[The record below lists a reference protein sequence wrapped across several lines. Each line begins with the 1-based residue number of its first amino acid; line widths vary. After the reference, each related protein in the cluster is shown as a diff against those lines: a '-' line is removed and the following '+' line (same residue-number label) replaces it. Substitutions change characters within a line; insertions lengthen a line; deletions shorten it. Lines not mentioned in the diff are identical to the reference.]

1 MSFLLAERNM
11 RNRHFIIVSLVLA
24 LSLTLGCHKESNPA
38 VPAAPEGDVIRI
50 VKRDEMLKIG
60 LLSFTPQKH
69 LYISITRGTLNCYI
83 GESLEPFADG
93 ISGNVLKFTGGDE
106 SIEYTPPGTEESRDL
121 SNTIVRIEPGEGVE
135 NGFVEVG
142 ASKYV
147 LRPYRGVVYLKLE
160 GKNVLAINKVPLE
173 EYLQGVVPAEMDPT
187 WPEEA
192 LKAQAVVSRTFVLF
206 HMPRYEERGFN
217 LADDDRSQEYGGYAV
232 ETEAT
237 TNAVIDTTGEVL
249 TFNGKLAAVVFHAE
263 SPTQTA
269 GNLDV
274 WPNSGDVP
282 YLAGVSDVMGV
293 VDYSEGGKYREWSS
307 WASFDQLR
315 NAFNEDGETYVGD
328 YLSAISILDL
338 SDNGRIRS
346 LDILGEKNPVV
357 DAITLSQVLNRHLSP
372 DFLPS
377 NKFKITIDGEGYR
390 FTGSGKGHGVGMSQ
404 WGAFQRASQTQTYV
418 FILQQYYPGCA
429 IGAIPL
435 EGIEAVHN
443 IHIDTLL

>member
-1 MSFLLAERNM
+1 
-11 RNRHFIIVSLVLA
+11 
-24 LSLTLGCHKESNPA
+24 
-38 VPAAPEGDVIRI
+38 
-50 VKRDEMLKIG
+50 
-60 LLSFTPQKH
+60 
-69 LYISITRGTLNCYI
+69 
-83 GESLEPFADG
+83 
-93 ISGNVLKFTGGDE
+93 
-106 SIEYTPPGTEESRDL
+106 
-121 SNTIVRIEPGEGVE
+121 
-135 NGFVEVG
+135 
-142 ASKYV
+142 
-147 LRPYRGVVYLKLE
+147 VYLKLE